1 LIYLQYLKKER
12 RKKVTFNMISDL
24 IFISINQSIMMIII
38 LDASGPLVV
47 DSHFFHFFFIFIL
60 FFWL

>member
-38 LDASGPLVV
+38 PDDSGPLVV